1 MEIKIK
7 KILLL
12 LLMSFSFSQEGVLL
26 DRVSAVV
33 EGRVVLLSDVV
44 LAANALAAQE
54 QINPS
59 TDTEKYKNLLL
70 KSSESMIEQLVIIK
84 MAEVDSVEVLDKDV
98 ERALDRQIETII
110 TQAGSKEAAEQA
122 LGRKIS
128 DFKRAYRDDMKG
140 KLLAERYTNTLTSGI
155 SITRGEVISFYNTY
169 KDSIGS
175 FPTLY
180 KTRHLLLEINPS
192 EKSLNEAL
200 IKTKKIRKEI
210 VSGLTFEDAA
220 KQYSE
225 DPGSKE
231 LGGDLGYVPRGTF
244 VKEFEKAAWTIELET
259 LSPPVKTKYGYHLIE
274 VLQRT
279 GQKVALRHILISV
292 ETSEE
297 DKNLTYKKASS
308 ISGEIKNKEDF
319 ILKTK
324 ELSDDT
330 TSGPKGGYMG
340 MIDLE
345 SYQIKD
351 LSETIKNIPL
361 NTASSPVLTQFGYHI
376 IWVDEKKEG
385 GPPTLEKNWIDLEQM
400 ALNQKKSDWY
410 SIWIEKIKNKFYIKR
425 NPLTYPQINN

>member
-12 LLMSFSFSQEGVLL
+12 LLIGFSFSQENILL

-33 EGRVVLLSDVV
+33 EGKVVLLSDVV
-44 LAANALAAQE
+44 LAANALAAQ
-54 QINPS
+54 QKINPN
-59 TDTEKYKNLLL
+59 TDAERYKNLLL
-70 KSSESMIEQLVIIK
+70 QSSESMIEQLVIIK
-84 MAEVDSVEVLDKDV
+84 MAEVDSVQVLDKDV

-110 TQAGSKEAAEQA
+110 SQSGSREAAEQA

-128 DFKRAYRDDMKG
+128 EFKRAYRDDMKG
-140 KLLAERYTNTLTSGI
+140 KLLAERYTTTLTSGI
-155 SITRGEVISFYNTY
+155 SITRSEVINFYNTY

-192 EKSLNEAL
+192 EESLNEAF
-200 IKTKKIRKEI
+200 IKTKKIREEI
-210 VSGLTFEDAA
+210 VSGLLFEDAA

-225 DPGSKE
+225 DPGSKD

-244 VKEFEKAAWTIELET
+244 VKEFEKAAWTIGLET
-259 LSPPVKTKYGYHLIE
+259 LSIPIKTKYGYHLIE

-308 ISGEIKNKEDF
+308 IVKDIKNKEDF

-324 ELSDDT
+324 EFSDDT

-361 NTASSPVLTQFGYHI
+361 NTPSSPVLTQFGYHI

-385 GPPTLEKNWIDLEQM
+385 GPPTLDKNWIDLEKM

-410 SIWIEKIKNKFYIKR
+410 SNWIEKIKNKFYIKR

>member
-12 LLMSFSFSQEGVLL
+12 LLISFSFSQENILL

-44 LAANALAAQE
+44 LAANALAAQ
-54 QINPS
+54 QKINPN
-59 TDTEKYKNLLL
+59 TDAEKYKNLLL
-70 KSSESMIEQLVIIK
+70 QSSESMIEQLVIIK
-84 MAEVDSVEVLDKDV
+84 MAEVDSVQVLDKDV

-110 TQAGSKEAAEQA
+110 SQSGSREAAEQA

-128 DFKRAYRDDMKG
+128 EFKRAYRDDMKG

-155 SITRGEVISFYNTY
+155 SITRSEVINFYNTY

-192 EKSLNEAL
+192 KESLNEAF
-200 IKTKKIRKEI
+200 IKTKKIREEI
-210 VSGLTFEDAA
+210 VSGLLFEDAA

-225 DPGSKE
+225 DPGSKD

-244 VKEFEKAAWTIELET
+244 VKEFEKAAWTIDLET
-259 LSPPVKTKYGYHLIE
+259 LSIPIKTKYGYHLIE

-292 ETSEE
+292 KTSEE

-308 ISGEIKNKEDF
+308 IVKDIKNKEDF

-324 ELSDDT
+324 EFSDDT

-361 NTASSPVLTQFGYHI
+361 NTPSSPVLTQFGYHI

-385 GPPTLEKNWIDLEQM
+385 GPPTLDKNWIDLEKM

-410 SIWIEKIKNKFYIKR
+410 SNWIEKIKNKFYIKR
-425 NPLTYPQINN
+425 NPLTYPQISN

>member
-12 LLMSFSFSQEGVLL
+12 LLVSFSFSQESVLL

-110 TQAGSKEAAEQA
+110 AQAGSKEAAEQA

-200 IKTKKIRKEI
+200 IKTKKIREEI
-210 VSGLTFEDAA
+210 VSGLIFEDAA

-225 DPGSKE
+225 DPGSKD

-244 VKEFEKAAWTIELET
+244 VKEFERAAWTIELET

-308 ISGEIKNKEDF
+308 IVKEIKNKEDF

-324 ELSDDT
+324 ELSDDI

-361 NTASSPVLTQFGYHI
+361 NTPSAPVLTQFGYHI

-400 ALNQKKSDWY
+400 ALNQKKADWY

>member
-12 LLMSFSFSQEGVLL
+12 LLINFSFSQENILL

-44 LAANALAAQE
+44 LAANALAAQQ

-59 TDTEKYKNLLL
+59 TDAEKYKNLLL
-70 KSSESMIEQLVIIK
+70 QSSESMIEQLVIIK
-84 MAEVDSVEVLDKDV
+84 MAEVDSVQVLDKDV

-110 TQAGSKEAAEQA
+110 SQAGSKEAAEQA

-128 DFKRAYRDDMKG
+128 EFKRAYRDDMKG
-140 KLLAERYTNTLTSGI
+140 KLLAERYTTTLTSGI
-155 SITRGEVISFYNTY
+155 SITRSEVINFYNTY

-192 EKSLNEAL
+192 EESLNEAF
-200 IKTKKIRKEI
+200 IKTKKIREEI
-210 VSGLTFEDAA
+210 VSGLLFEDAA

-225 DPGSKE
+225 DPGSRD

-244 VKEFEKAAWTIELET
+244 VKEFEKAAWTIDLKT
-259 LSPPVKTKYGYHLIE
+259 LSIPIKTKYGYHLIE

-292 ETSEE
+292 KTSEE

-308 ISGEIKNKEDF
+308 IVKDIKNKEDF

-330 TSGPKGGYMG
+330 TSGPRGGYMG

-361 NTASSPVLTQFGYHI
+361 NTPSSPVLTQFGYHI

-385 GPPTLEKNWIDLEQM
+385 GPPTLDKNWIDLEKM

-410 SIWIEKIKNKFYIKR
+410 SNWIEKIKNKFYIKR
-425 NPLTYPQINN
+425 NPLTYPQISN

>member
-192 EKSLNEAL
+192 EQSFNEAL

-244 VKEFEKAAWTIELET
+244 VIEFEKAAWTIELET

>member
-12 LLMSFSFSQEGVLL
+12 LLIGFSFSQENILL

-33 EGRVVLLSDVV
+33 EGKVVLLSDVV
-44 LAANALAAQE
+44 LAANALAAQ
-54 QINPS
+54 QKINPN
-59 TDTEKYKNLLL
+59 TDAERYKNLLL
-70 KSSESMIEQLVIIK
+70 QSSESMIEQLVIIK
-84 MAEVDSVEVLDKDV
+84 MAEVDSVQVLDKDV

-110 TQAGSKEAAEQA
+110 SQSGSREAAEQA

-128 DFKRAYRDDMKG
+128 EFKRAYRDDMKG

-155 SITRGEVISFYNTY
+155 SITRSEVINFYNTY

-192 EKSLNEAL
+192 EESLNEAF
-200 IKTKKIRKEI
+200 IKTKKIREEI
-210 VSGLTFEDAA
+210 VSGLLFEDAA

-225 DPGSKE
+225 DPGSKD

-244 VKEFEKAAWTIELET
+244 VKEFEKAAWTIDLET
-259 LSPPVKTKYGYHLIE
+259 LSIPIKTKYGYHLIE

-292 ETSEE
+292 KTSEE

-308 ISGEIKNKEDF
+308 IVKDIKNKEDF

-324 ELSDDT
+324 EFSDDT

-361 NTASSPVLTQFGYHI
+361 NTPSSPVLTQFGYHI

-385 GPPTLEKNWIDLEQM
+385 GPPTLDKNWIDLEKM

-410 SIWIEKIKNKFYIKR
+410 SNWIEKIKNKFYIKR
-425 NPLTYPQINN
+425 NPLTYPQISN

>member
-12 LLMSFSFSQEGVLL
+12 LLISFSFSQENILL

-33 EGRVVLLSDVV
+33 EGKVVLLSDVV
-44 LAANALAAQE
+44 LAANALAAQ
-54 QINPS
+54 QKINPN
-59 TDTEKYKNLLL
+59 TDAERYKNLLL
-70 KSSESMIEQLVIIK
+70 QSSESMIEQLVIIK
-84 MAEVDSVEVLDKDV
+84 MAEVDSVQVLDKDV

-110 TQAGSKEAAEQA
+110 SQSGSREAAEQA

-128 DFKRAYRDDMKG
+128 EFKRAYRDDMKG

-155 SITRGEVISFYNTY
+155 SITRSEVINFYNTY

-192 EKSLNEAL
+192 KESLNEAF
-200 IKTKKIRKEI
+200 IKTKKIREEI
-210 VSGLTFEDAA
+210 VSGLLFEDAA

-225 DPGSKE
+225 DPGSKD

-244 VKEFEKAAWTIELET
+244 VKEFEKAAWTIDLET
-259 LSPPVKTKYGYHLIE
+259 LSIPIKTKYGYHLIE

-292 ETSEE
+292 KTSEE

-308 ISGEIKNKEDF
+308 IVKDIKNKEDF

-324 ELSDDT
+324 EFSDDT

-361 NTASSPVLTQFGYHI
+361 NTPSSPVLTQFGYHI

-385 GPPTLEKNWIDLEQM
+385 GPPTLDKNWIDLEKM

-410 SIWIEKIKNKFYIKR
+410 SNWIEKIKNKFYIKR
-425 NPLTYPQINN
+425 NPLTYPQISN

>member
-12 LLMSFSFSQEGVLL
+12 LLIGFSFSQENILL

-44 LAANALAAQE
+44 LAANALAAQ
-54 QINPS
+54 QKINPN
-59 TDTEKYKNLLL
+59 TDAEKYKNLLL
-70 KSSESMIEQLVIIK
+70 QSSESMIEQLVIIK
-84 MAEVDSVEVLDKDV
+84 MAEVDSVQVLDKDV

-110 TQAGSKEAAEQA
+110 SQSGSREAAEQA

-128 DFKRAYRDDMKG
+128 EFKRAYRDDMKG

-155 SITRGEVISFYNTY
+155 SITRSEVINFYNTY

-192 EKSLNEAL
+192 KESLNEAF
-200 IKTKKIRKEI
+200 IKTKKIREEI
-210 VSGLTFEDAA
+210 VSGLLFEDAA

-225 DPGSKE
+225 DPGSKD

-244 VKEFEKAAWTIELET
+244 VKEFEKAAWTIDLET
-259 LSPPVKTKYGYHLIE
+259 LSIPIKTKYGYHLIE

-292 ETSEE
+292 KTSEE

-308 ISGEIKNKEDF
+308 IVKDIKNKEDF

-324 ELSDDT
+324 EFSDDT

-361 NTASSPVLTQFGYHI
+361 NTPSSPVLTQFGYHI

-385 GPPTLEKNWIDLEQM
+385 GPPTLDKNWIDLQKM

-410 SIWIEKIKNKFYIKR
+410 SNWIEKIKNKFYIKR
-425 NPLTYPQINN
+425 NPLTYPQISN

>member
-1 MEIKIK
+1 
-7 KILLL
+7 
-12 LLMSFSFSQEGVLL
+12 
-26 DRVSAVV
+26 
-33 EGRVVLLSDVV
+33 
-44 LAANALAAQE
+44 
-54 QINPS
+54 
-59 TDTEKYKNLLL
+59 
-70 KSSESMIEQLVIIK
+70 
-84 MAEVDSVEVLDKDV
+84 
-98 ERALDRQIETII
+98 
-110 TQAGSKEAAEQA
+110 

-128 DFKRAYRDDMKG
+128 EFKRAYRDDMKG

-155 SITRGEVISFYNTY
+155 SITRGEVINFYNTY

-200 IKTKKIRKEI
+200 IKTKKIREEI
-210 VSGLTFEDAA
+210 VSGLIFEDAA

-225 DPGSKE
+225 DPGSKD

-244 VKEFEKAAWTIELET
+244 VKEFERAAWTIELET

-308 ISGEIKNKEDF
+308 IVKEIKNKEDF

-324 ELSDDT
+324 ELSDDI

-361 NTASSPVLTQFGYHI
+361 NTPSAPVLTQFGYHI

-400 ALNQKKSDWY
+400 ALNQKKADWY

>member
-12 LLMSFSFSQEGVLL
+12 LLVSFSFSQESVLL

-54 QINPS
+54 QINPN

-70 KSSESMIEQLVIIK
+70 QSSESMIEQLVIIK

-128 DFKRAYRDDMKG
+128 EFKRAYRDDMKG

-155 SITRGEVISFYNTY
+155 SITRGEVINFYNTY

-200 IKTKKIRKEI
+200 IKTKKIREEI
-210 VSGLTFEDAA
+210 VSGLIFEDAA

-225 DPGSKE
+225 DPGSKD

-244 VKEFEKAAWTIELET
+244 VKEFERAAWTIELET

-308 ISGEIKNKEDF
+308 IVKEIKNKEDF

-324 ELSDDT
+324 ELSDDI

-361 NTASSPVLTQFGYHI
+361 NTPSAPVLTQFGYHI

-385 GPPTLEKNWIDLEQM
+385 GLPTLDKNWIDLEQM

-410 SIWIEKIKNKFYIKR
+410 SVWIEKIKNKFYIKR

>member
-110 TQAGSKEAAEQA
+110 AQAGSKEAAEQA

>member
-12 LLMSFSFSQEGVLL
+12 LLISFSFSQENILL

-44 LAANALAAQE
+44 LAANALAAQ
-54 QINPS
+54 QKINPN
-59 TDTEKYKNLLL
+59 TDAEKYKNLLL
-70 KSSESMIEQLVIIK
+70 QSSESMIEQLVIIK
-84 MAEVDSVEVLDKDV
+84 MAEVDSVQVLDKDV

-110 TQAGSKEAAEQA
+110 SQSGSREAAEQA

-128 DFKRAYRDDMKG
+128 EFKRAYRDDMKG

-155 SITRGEVISFYNTY
+155 SITRSEVINFYNTY

-192 EKSLNEAL
+192 KESLNEAF
-200 IKTKKIRKEI
+200 IKTKKIREEI
-210 VSGLTFEDAA
+210 VSGLLFEDAA

-225 DPGSKE
+225 DPGSKD

-244 VKEFEKAAWTIELET
+244 VKEFEKAAWTIDLET
-259 LSPPVKTKYGYHLIE
+259 LSIPIKTKYGYHLIE

-292 ETSEE
+292 KTSEE

-308 ISGEIKNKEDF
+308 IVKDIKNKEDF

-324 ELSDDT
+324 EFSDDT

-361 NTASSPVLTQFGYHI
+361 NTPSSPVLTQFGYHI

-385 GPPTLEKNWIDLEQM
+385 GPPTLDKNWIDLEKM

-410 SIWIEKIKNKFYIKR
+410 SNWIEKIKNKFYIKR